1 MRFMM
6 LLKADKNTEAG
17 VLPTEQELATM
28 GQYNQQ
34 LIDAGV
40 LLDGQG
46 LQPSSKGARVT
57 FPGGKPKVTDGPFVE
72 TKELIAGYWMVNAK
86 SKEDA
91 IEWAK
96 KVPFQMLP
104 TNQGTPEIEIRQVFE
119 LEDFPNVPPEV
130 AEMEKKF
137 ATNQGVNKSGAVQI
151 KEIAPYL
158 MFNGNCAE
166 AFRFYQSVLGGKLD
180 IQTYGNSPAKEHV
193 PAEAHGKVIHARLS
207 LGNWA
212 LMGSDDASPGA
223 FEKPQGTQV
232 TLTLATEV
240 DAKRV
245 FDALAQSGKQ
255 TMPFGK
261 TFWSSGFGM
270 LVDRFGTPWMVN
282 TYAPAA

>member
-17 VLPTEQELATM
+17 VLPSEQELTTM
-28 GQYNQQ
+28 GQYNQK
-34 LIDAGV
+34 LIDAGI

-46 LQPSSKGARVT
+46 LQPSSKGVRVT
-57 FPGGKPKVTDGPFVE
+57 FPGGKPKVTDGPFIE
-72 TKELIAGYWMVNAK
+72 TKELIAGYWMINVT
-86 SKEDA
+86 SLDEA

-104 TNQGTPEIEIRQVFE
+104 TNDGTPEIEIRQVFE
-119 LEDFPNVPPEV
+119 LEDFPNVPGEV
-130 AEMEKKF
+130 AEMEKSF
-137 ATNQGVNKSGAVQI
+137 ASNQALNRAGTVKL
-151 KEIAPYL
+151 KEVSPYL
-158 MFNGNCAE
+158 LFNGNCAE

-193 PAEAHGKVIHARLS
+193 PADAHGKVIHAQLVI
-207 LGNWA
+207 GNWT
-212 LMGSDDASPGA
+212 LMASDDASPGG
-223 FEKPQGTQV
+223 FEKPQGTHV
-232 TLTLATEV
+232 TLTFGSEA

-245 FDALAQSGKQ
+245 FDAFAQGGKQ

-261 TFWSSGFGM
+261 TFWSPGFGM
-270 LVDRFGTPWMVN
+270 LVDRFGTPWMLN